1 MGLCISFWGFGQA
14 FSFFAHGFS
23 FEGNFVGVV
32 DEAVED
38 GVGQGGV
45 ANDLVPVV
53 DGNLAG
59 DEGGASVVAVFNDLE
74 EVASLFVRQ
83 ARHPPV
89 IQDQEVGLGIG
100 VHELGVASV
109 AFGDGEILEEP
120 GNAQIQ
126 GGMSFA
132 AGFVSQG
139 AGQVAL
145 TGTGGPGDEAVVA
158 LADPLASG
166 QGEHELFVESAPPG
180 VVDVLERGVLTQLGP
195 FQAAL

>member
-14 FSFFAHGFS
+14 FSFAHGFS
-23 FEGNFVGVV
+23 LEGNLVRVV

-83 ARHPPV
+83 ARLPPV
-89 IQDQEVGLGIG
+89 IQDRK
-100 VHELGVASV
+100 SV
-109 AFGDGEILEEP
+109 
-120 GNAQIQ
+120 
-126 GGMSFA
+126 
-132 AGFVSQG
+132 V
-139 AGQVAL
+139 
-145 TGTGGPGDEAVVA
+145 
-158 LADPLASG
+158 
-166 QGEHELFVESAPPG
+166 
-180 VVDVLERGVLTQLGP
+180 
-195 FQAAL
+195 